1 MIEVKNLEFSYK
13 KTSSKVLDDI
23 TCDLEQGHMIA
34 ILGNNGAGKSTLL
47 KCLNRINKINSGGI
61 FVDGKDIYGMSLRN
75 MAQQIAFVPQRSD
88 PTQTL
93 VFDAVL
99 LGRRPYIQWDISN
112 QDKQIVNDVIHQM
125 GLEQYASRYINELSG
140 GELQKVML
148 ARALAQQPDYLLLDE
163 PTSALDP
170 KNQHEILRIV
180 QKISREQNISVVIV
194 IHDLDLAV
202 RYCDRF
208 LLMADSKV
216 YSYGDVSTVTQ
227 RAIKDVYDLDADIIE
242 YNGKKLIVA
251 R

>member
-1 MIEVKNLEFSYK
+1 MIEVKNLSFSYK
-13 KTSSKVLDDI
+13 KNAPKVLDDI

-47 KCLNRINKINSGGI
+47 KCLNRINKINSGRI
-61 FVDGKDIYGMSLRN
+61 VVNGKDVYGMSLRS
-75 MAQQIAFVPQRSD
+75 MAQQIAFVPQRSE

-93 VFDAVL
+93 VFDAIL
-99 LGRRPYIQWDISN
+99 LGRRPYIQWDITSK
-112 QDKQIVNDVIHQM
+112 DKQIVNDVIQQM
-125 GLEQYASRYINELSG
+125 GLEKYASRYLSELSG
-140 GELQKVML
+140 GELQKVVL
-148 ARALAQQPDYLLLDE
+148 ARALAQQPEYLLLDE

-180 QKISREQNISVVIV
+180 QKICREQNISVMIV

-208 LLMADSKV
+208 LLVADSKI
-216 YSYGDVSTVTQ
+216 YSYGDLSTVTEK
-227 RAIKDVYDLDADIIE
+227 AIRDVYDLDVDIIE
-242 YNGKKLIVA
+242 YNNKKLIVA

>member
-1 MIEVKNLEFSYK
+1 MLEVKNLEFAYK
-13 KTSSKVLDDI
+13 KNAPKVLNDI

-47 KCLNRINKINSGGI
+47 KCLNRINRISSGGI
-61 FVDGKDIYGMSLRN
+61 CVDGKDLCEISLRS
-75 MAQQIAFVPQRSD
+75 MAQQIAFVPQRSE
-88 PTQTL
+88 PNQLL

-99 LGRRPYIQWDISN
+99 LGRRPYIQWDVSSE
-112 QDKQIVNDVIHQM
+112 DKRIVNDVIHQM
-125 GLEQYASRYINELSG
+125 GLQQYASRYINELSG
-140 GELQKVML
+140 GELQKVVL
-148 ARALAQQPDYLLLDE
+148 ARALAQQPEYLLLDE

-180 QKISREQNISVVIV
+180 QKISHNQHISVIIV

-208 LLMADSKV
+208 LFVSDSKI
-216 YSYGDVSTVTQ
+216 YSYGDVSTVTEK
-227 RAIKDVYDLDADIIE
+227 AVKDVYDLDVDIIE
-242 YNGKKLIVA
+242 YDGKKLIVA